1 MGGAPAQSRLTRKT
15 VLFVILVIV
24 SNTLGNTALSAG
36 MRGFSGNLLAALL
49 NPWVLTGV
57 ALLIFWT
64 VTRMALLSWADLS
77 FVLPVTSL
85 GYVLN
90 ALIGRFLLHES
101 VSPERWLGTAMIVAG
116 SVLVAR
122 TAGTHPSST

>member
-1 MGGAPAQSRLTRKT
+1 MKGSTAS
-15 VLFVILVIV
+15 LFA
-24 SNTLGNTALSAG
+24 S
-36 MRGFSGNLLAALL
+36 LL
-49 NPWVLTGV
+49 NPWVIGGI
-57 ALLIFWT
+57 ALLTFWT

-90 ALIGRFLLHES
+90 ALLGRFLLSET
-101 VSPERWLGTAMIVAG
+101 VTPERWFGTGLIVAG

-122 TAGTHPSST
+122 TTEARSP